1 MRLELLAIGVA
12 LGSLGATVGASDRT
26 ASQSEAP
33 GPVAT
38 FRSAVDRVT
47 VNVLVRDGR
56 GRVVTDLSPAEFEV
70 LDDGVRRGIT
80 DFRSERAPMSVALLL
95 DGSGSMKVGSSLA
108 DARHAAACILGELEP
123 GVDEISLFTFDSRLR
138 EVKGFTSNEAAA
150 LPGLLD
156 SVEPFGMTS
165 LYDAIAETA
174 RQVAAHA
181 RYHRGVVVLTD
192 GMDNNSRLSASE
204 VSGIASSIDVPVYV
218 IVVMSPLDR
227 PGSSTETAAMK
238 RSAGDLEDLARWTGG
253 QLFLRTAPSHGS
265 IAAQK
270 IVEEL
275 SNQYLIAFEP
285 AGAPGWHPLEVRARR
300 KNLTVRARSGYFA
313 GGLSPDS

>member
-1 MRLELLAIGVA
+1 MRLAQLAMSCV
-12 LGSLGATVGASDRT
+12 LGSLGAIGGASPGT
-26 ASQSEAP
+26 ARQSETS

-38 FRSAVDRVT
+38 FHSAVDRVT

-56 GRVVTDLSPAEFEV
+56 GRIVTNLSEGDFEV
-70 LDDGVRRGIT
+70 LDAGAPRGIM
-80 DFRSERAPMSVALLL
+80 DFRSERAPVSVALLL

-108 DARHAAACILGELEP
+108 DARHAAACILGELKA
-123 GVDEISLFTFDSRLR
+123 GVDETSLFIFDSRLR
-138 EVKGFTSNEAAA
+138 QVKGFSSDEGG
-150 LPGLLD
+150 LSSLLD

-165 LYDAIAETA
+165 LYDAIGETA
-174 RQVAAHA
+174 RQVAAQA

-192 GMDNNSRLSASE
+192 GLDNNSRLSAAE

-218 IVVMSPLDR
+218 VAVMSPLDR
-227 PGSSTETAAMK
+227 PGSASETAARE

-265 IAAQK
+265 IAAQR

-285 AGAPGWHPLEVRARR
+285 AGAPGWHPLEVRARN